1 MGYGQGNPD
10 FVYLPHWEYLGG
22 QAIDGNA
29 ARQAATIPNVQHQ
42 TGRESGM
49 KTTTG
54 EMARRR

>member
-29 ARQAATIPNVQHQ
+29 ARQQATIPAGAQIFEIDAEA
-42 TGRESGM
+42 GGSR
-49 KTTTG
+49 
-54 EMARRR
+54 